1 MVFKNK
7 SLAEKFKYMQ
17 IDRQLEKE
25 EQASQDNIFPEDKAN
40 AYLEF
45 PKQDKDNIHIFHS
58 LNHGR
63 KSMRWPLN

>member
-45 PKQDKDNIHIFHS
+45 PKQDKDT
-58 LNHGR
+58 
-63 KSMRWPLN
+63 